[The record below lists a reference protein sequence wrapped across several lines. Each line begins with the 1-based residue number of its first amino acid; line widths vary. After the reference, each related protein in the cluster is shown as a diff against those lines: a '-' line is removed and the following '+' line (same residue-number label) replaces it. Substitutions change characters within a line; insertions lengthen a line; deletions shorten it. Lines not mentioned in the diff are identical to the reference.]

1 MVCIKVTDFYMLI
14 LYPDTLTKVFIDS
27 EVFVMVSIESI
38 KYRMSSSNRNS
49 LIPSSFSLL
58 DLSLVLLLL

>member
-27 EVFVMVSIESI
+27 EVFVMVSMESI